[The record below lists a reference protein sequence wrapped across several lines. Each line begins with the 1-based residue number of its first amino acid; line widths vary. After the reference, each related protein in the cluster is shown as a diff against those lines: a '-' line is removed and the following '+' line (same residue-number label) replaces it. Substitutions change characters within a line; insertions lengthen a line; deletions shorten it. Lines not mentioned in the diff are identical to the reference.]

1 MKHLKTYELQSFS
14 ILKVGDYVLLK
25 YSNDIFKIIEIDYK
39 WSNPYFLEYYKTD
52 ELSKMNC
59 RIEDIER
66 HAAPSE
72 IEKYEFNST
81 LNKYKI

>member
-39 WSNPYFLEYYKTD
+39 WSNPYFLEYYKTS
-52 ELSKMNC
+52 LLVYYLTYSIQVICFKIFIKKNTYKSK
-59 RIEDIER
+59 
-66 HAAPSE
+66 S
-72 IEKYEFNST
+72 Y
-81 LNKYKI
+81 